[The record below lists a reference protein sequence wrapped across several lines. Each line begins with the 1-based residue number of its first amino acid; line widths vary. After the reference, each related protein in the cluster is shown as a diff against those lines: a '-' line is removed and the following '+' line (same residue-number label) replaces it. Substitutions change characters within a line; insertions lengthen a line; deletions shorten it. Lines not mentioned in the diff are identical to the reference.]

1 MSLLIYSIEPKD
13 THTTIHNL
21 DAVHQNCASA
31 KSKKVLC
38 ASIAFFDDPKL
49 LISSCRSLFLE
60 NSTTGPSKPPAG
72 YFIIFRLLNLPYV
85 LKEET
90 RLTVLFRRQYIR
102 LQILWRLAGDVDS
115 V

>member
-1 MSLLIYSIEPKD
+1 MSLLIYSIEPKN
-13 THTTIHNL
+13 THMTIHNL
-21 DAVHQNCASA
+21 NAVHQNCASA

-38 ASIAFFDDPKL
+38 ASIAFFDNPAL
-49 LISSCRSLFLE
+49 FILSSCLLFLE
-60 NSTTGPSKPPAG
+60 NSTTGPSKPLAG
-72 YFIIFRLLNLPYV
+72 YFIIFWLFNPPYI